1 MEALGGRGGQLQF
14 RGEGASAPS
23 SSTSCG
29 PVGDERSVSR
39 HRVREGGRVRTRRSN
54 SATRSAPMAR
64 ALRARAPAASLIA
77 ASRGPRSA
85 VRVGLGLVGV
95 RVGVGFGGSG
105 LRHHFTTGRK
115 SRRRRRT
122 ALPAG
127 TGTKDTTAPSAE
139 SHAESA
145 READARGLLMA
156 RSVQVA
162 VSEDLVTA
170 SYRTRLPAGEAEGA
184 RLFLELN
191 KIRARACSVRLYR
204 FLPEVA
210 SKVPSHTRRLAP
222 GSSTLPRRSALAR
235 AARR

>member
-1 MEALGGRGGQLQF
+1 
-14 RGEGASAPS
+14 
-23 SSTSCG
+23 
-29 PVGDERSVSR
+29 
-39 HRVREGGRVRTRRSN
+39 
-54 SATRSAPMAR
+54 
-64 ALRARAPAASLIA
+64 
-77 ASRGPRSA
+77 
-85 VRVGLGLVGV
+85 
-95 RVGVGFGGSG
+95 
-105 LRHHFTTGRK
+105 
-115 SRRRRRT
+115 
-122 ALPAG
+122 
-127 TGTKDTTAPSAE
+127 
-139 SHAESA
+139 
-145 READARGLLMA
+145 MA

-170 SYRTRLPAGEAEGA
+170 SYRTRLIPAGDAEGA

>member
-29 PVGDERSVSR
+29 PVGHVRACDERSVSR

-145 READARGLLMA
+145 READASGEGPADGSLCPSRCVGGPCH
-156 RSVQVA
+156 
-162 VSEDLVTA
+162 SE
-170 SYRTRLPAGEAEGA
+170 LPYQAT
-184 RLFLELN
+184 
-191 KIRARACSVRLYR
+191 S
-204 FLPEVA
+204 
-210 SKVPSHTRRLAP
+210 
-222 GSSTLPRRSALAR
+222 RRSRRRAFILGAKQNPRTCVQCTAL
-235 AARR
+235 